1 MDYAKKLKIVLIVF
15 FFFFFTLYL
24 LNSNFLSEI
33 IWKNPYLFGDY
44 KIILSWLE
52 CNYLGFDVYKIDSI
66 KNCPNYYRVL
76 LYGHIWLSVP
86 FNSFLKIFYLNYLPY
101 LTIAL
106 FLLSTV
112 IIINPKSFME
122 YLLLSLCIFNPSTFL
137 ALERLGF
144 DLFVFLFTIF
154 VCFNRIYILNWLI
167 IFFLTFVKIYPAFLG
182 VNIFLENIKR
192 GFKKNLIIIL
202 SITFVSFIYLY
213 FNFDKYKLSLFD
225 SGIDA
230 GEAGYHYLFSIKAL
244 PKILKYVFNL
254 NYIFLL
260 IIFYFSFIFIVYKF
274 YKKIDENFF
283 QITKN
288 TFSTN
293 GKLFILSGYISLI
306 CFITYS
312 NYVYR
317 EIFIILMLPY
327 IIDLYRKNITGLAKF
342 LIIII
347 LIRYFFLLP
356 YGFFNIHDGIT
367 YVDGLRSFSNIFLSI
382 ITIKGFFDFVLMAL
396 LCSFLFLNTKSIIN
410 NINNR

>member
-15 FFFFFTLYL
+15 FFFFLIIYL

-66 KNCPNYYRVL
+66 KNCPSYYRVL

-86 FNSFLKIFYLNYLPY
+86 FNTLLKIFYLNYLPY

-112 IIINPKSFME
+112 IIINPKSFTE

-167 IFFLTFVKIYPAFLG
+167 IFFLTFVKIYPALLG
-182 VNIFLENIKR
+182 INIFLENIKR
-192 GFKKNLIIIL
+192 GFKKNLIIII
-202 SITFVSFIYLY
+202 SIAIVSFIYLY
-213 FNFDKYKLSLFD
+213 FNFDKYKLSLFE

-254 NYIFLL
+254 NYILL
-260 IIFYFSFIFIVYKF
+260 LVIFYFSFIFIVYKF
-274 YKKIDENFF
+274 YKKINENFI
-283 QITKN
+283 QVTKN

-293 GKLFILSGYISLI
+293 GKLFILSGYVSLI

-327 IIDLYRKNITGLAKF
+327 IIDLYRKNITGLANL
-342 LIIII
+342 LILLI

-356 YGFFNIHDGIT
+356 YGFFNVHDGIT
-367 YVDGLRSFSNIFLSI
+367 YVDGVRSFSNIFLSI

>member
-15 FFFFFTLYL
+15 FFFFLTIYL

-112 IIINPKSFME
+112 IIINPKSFTE

-154 VCFNRIYILNWLI
+154 VSYNRIYILNWLI

-202 SITFVSFIYLY
+202 SITIVSFIYLY

-254 NYIFLL
+254 NYILL
-260 IIFYFSFIFIVYKF
+260 LVIFYFSFIFIVYKF
-274 YKKIDENFF
+274 YKKIDENFV

-317 EIFIILMLPY
+317 EILIILMLPY
-327 IIDLYRKNITGLAKF
+327 IIDLCRKNMTDLAN
-342 LIIII
+342 LLLLLI

-356 YGFFNIHDGIT
+356 YGFFNVHDGIT
-367 YVDGLRSFSNIFLSI
+367 YVDGVRSFSNIFLSI

>member
-1 MDYAKKLKIVLIVF
+1 MDYAKKLKIVSIVF
-15 FFFFFTLYL
+15 FFFFLTIYL

-112 IIINPKSFME
+112 IIINPKSFRE

-167 IFFLTFVKIYPAFLG
+167 IFFLTFVKIYPAILG

-202 SITFVSFIYLY
+202 SITIVSFIYLY

-254 NYIFLL
+254 NYILL
-260 IIFYFSFIFIVYKF
+260 LVIFYFSFIFIIYKF
-274 YKKIDENFF
+274 YKKINENFI

-327 IIDLYRKNITGLAKF
+327 IIDLYRKNITGLANL
-342 LIIII
+342 LILLI

-356 YGFFNIHDGIT
+356 YGFFNVHDGIT
-367 YVDGLRSFSNIFLSI
+367 YVDGVISFSNIFLSI

>member
-101 LTIAL
+101 LTIEL
-106 FLLSTV
+106 FLLSKV

>member
-15 FFFFFTLYL
+15 FFFFLTIYL

-112 IIINPKSFME
+112 IIINPKSFTE

-154 VCFNRIYILNWLI
+154 VSYNRIYILNWLI

-202 SITFVSFIYLY
+202 SITIVSFIYLY

-254 NYIFLL
+254 NYILL
-260 IIFYFSFIFIVYKF
+260 LVIFYFSFIFIVYKF
-274 YKKIDENFF
+274 YKKIDENFV

-327 IIDLYRKNITGLAKF
+327 IIDLCRKNITGLTN
-342 LIIII
+342 LLLLLI

-356 YGFFNIHDGIT
+356 YGFFNVHDGII
-367 YVDGLRSFSNIFLSI
+367 YVDGVRNFSNIFLSI

>member
-1 MDYAKKLKIVLIVF
+1 M
-15 FFFFFTLYL
+15 
-24 LNSNFLSEI
+24 
-33 IWKNPYLFGDY
+33 
-44 KIILSWLE
+44 
-52 CNYLGFDVYKIDSI
+52 
-66 KNCPNYYRVL
+66 
-76 LYGHIWLSVP
+76 
-86 FNSFLKIFYLNYLPY
+86 
-101 LTIAL
+101 
-106 FLLSTV
+106 STV
-112 IIINPKSFME
+112 IIINPKSFRE

-167 IFFLTFVKIYPAFLG
+167 IFFLTFVKIYPAILG

-202 SITFVSFIYLY
+202 SITIVSFIYLY

-244 PKILKYVFNL
+244 PKILKYVFSL
-254 NYIFLL
+254 NYILL
-260 IIFYFSFIFIVYKF
+260 LVIFYFSFIFIVYKF
-274 YKKIDENFF
+274 YKKIDKNFV

-293 GKLFILSGYISLI
+293 GKLFILGGYISFI

-327 IIDLYRKNITGLAKF
+327 IIDLCRKNITGLAN
-342 LIIII
+342 LLLLLI

-356 YGFFNIHDGIT
+356 YGFFNVHDGIT
-367 YVDGLRSFSNIFLSI
+367 YVDGVISFSNIFLSI

>member
-15 FFFFFTLYL
+15 FFFFLTIYL

-112 IIINPKSFME
+112 IIINPKSFTE

-182 VNIFLENIKR
+182 INIFLENIKR
-192 GFKKNLIIIL
+192 GFKKILIIIL
-202 SITFVSFIYLY
+202 SITIVSFIYLY
-213 FNFDKYKLSLFD
+213 FNFDKYKLSLFE

-254 NYIFLL
+254 NYILLL

-274 YKKIDENFF
+274 YKKIDENFV

-327 IIDLYRKNITGLAKF
+327 IIDLYRKNITGLANL
-342 LIIII
+342 LILLI

-356 YGFFNIHDGIT
+356 YGFFNVHDGII
-367 YVDGLRSFSNIFLSI
+367 YVDGVRNFSNIFLSI

>member
-15 FFFFFTLYL
+15 FFFFLTIYL

-112 IIINPKSFME
+112 IIINPKSFTE

-154 VCFNRIYILNWLI
+154 VCFNRIYILNWFI
-167 IFFLTFVKIYPAFLG
+167 IFFLKFVKIYPAILG
-182 VNIFLENIKR
+182 
-192 GFKKNLIIIL
+192 
-202 SITFVSFIYLY
+202 
-213 FNFDKYKLSLFD
+213 
-225 SGIDA
+225 
-230 GEAGYHYLFSIKAL
+230 
-244 PKILKYVFNL
+244 
-254 NYIFLL
+254 
-260 IIFYFSFIFIVYKF
+260 
-274 YKKIDENFF
+274 
-283 QITKN
+283 
-288 TFSTN
+288 
-293 GKLFILSGYISLI
+293 
-306 CFITYS
+306 
-312 NYVYR
+312 
-317 EIFIILMLPY
+317 
-327 IIDLYRKNITGLAKF
+327 
-342 LIIII
+342 
-347 LIRYFFLLP
+347 
-356 YGFFNIHDGIT
+356 
-367 YVDGLRSFSNIFLSI
+367 
-382 ITIKGFFDFVLMAL
+382 
-396 LCSFLFLNTKSIIN
+396 
-410 NINNR
+410 

>member
-15 FFFFFTLYL
+15 FFFFLTIYL

-112 IIINPKSFME
+112 IIINPKSFTE

-167 IFFLTFVKIYPAFLG
+167 IFFLTFVKIYPVLLG
-182 VNIFLENIKR
+182 INIFLENIKR

-202 SITFVSFIYLY
+202 SITIVSFIYLY
-213 FNFDKYKLSLFD
+213 FNFDNYKLSLFD

-254 NYIFLL
+254 NYILL
-260 IIFYFSFIFIVYKF
+260 LVIFYFSFIFIVYKF
-274 YKKIDENFF
+274 YKKIDENFV

-317 EIFIILMLPY
+317 EILIILMLPY
-327 IIDLYRKNITGLAKF
+327 IIDLCRKNMTDLAN
-342 LIIII
+342 LLLLLI

-356 YGFFNIHDGIT
+356 YGFFNVHDGII
-367 YVDGLRSFSNIFLSI
+367 YVDGVRNFSNIFLSI

>member
-15 FFFFFTLYL
+15 FFLFLTIYL

-112 IIINPKSFME
+112 IIINPKSFTE

-167 IFFLTFVKIYPAFLG
+167 IFFLTFVKIYPAILG

-202 SITFVSFIYLY
+202 SITIVSFIYLY

-244 PKILKYVFNL
+244 PKILKYVFSL
-254 NYIFLL
+254 NYILL
-260 IIFYFSFIFIVYKF
+260 LVIFYFSFIFIVYKF
-274 YKKIDENFF
+274 YKKIDKNFA

-293 GKLFILSGYISLI
+293 GKLFILGGYISFI

-327 IIDLYRKNITGLAKF
+327 IIDLYRKNITGLAN
-342 LIIII
+342 LLLLLI

-356 YGFFNIHDGIT
+356 YGFFNVHDGIT
-367 YVDGLRSFSNIFLSI
+367 YVDGVRSFSNIFLSI

>member
-15 FFFFFTLYL
+15 FFFFLTIYL

-66 KNCPNYYRVL
+66 KNCPNYYSVL

-112 IIINPKSFME
+112 IIINPKSFTE

-137 ALERLGF
+137 ALERLGL

-202 SITFVSFIYLY
+202 SITIVSFIYLY

-254 NYIFLL
+254 NYILL
-260 IIFYFSFIFIVYKF
+260 LVIFYFSFIFIVYKF
-274 YKKIDENFF
+274 YKKIDENFV

-327 IIDLYRKNITGLAKF
+327 IIDLYRKNITGLANL
-342 LIIII
+342 LILLI

-356 YGFFNIHDGIT
+356 YGFFNVHDGIT
-367 YVDGLRSFSNIFLSI
+367 YVDGVRSFSNIFLSV

>member
-15 FFFFFTLYL
+15 FFFFLTIYL

-66 KNCPNYYRVL
+66 KNCPNYYSVL

-112 IIINPKSFME
+112 IIINPKSFTE

-137 ALERLGF
+137 ALERLGL

-202 SITFVSFIYLY
+202 SITIVSFIYLY

-254 NYIFLL
+254 NYILL
-260 IIFYFSFIFIVYKF
+260 LVIFYFSFIFIVYKF
-274 YKKIDENFF
+274 YKKIDENFV

-327 IIDLYRKNITGLAKF
+327 IIDLYRKNITGLANL
-342 LIIII
+342 LILLI

-356 YGFFNIHDGIT
+356 YGFFNVHDGIT
-367 YVDGLRSFSNIFLSI
+367 YVDGVRSFSNIFLSI

>member
-15 FFFFFTLYL
+15 FFFFLTIYL

-112 IIINPKSFME
+112 IIINPKSFTE

-202 SITFVSFIYLY
+202 SITIVSFIYLY

-254 NYIFLL
+254 NYILL
-260 IIFYFSFIFIVYKF
+260 LVIFYFSFIFIVYKF
-274 YKKIDENFF
+274 YKKIDENFV

-317 EIFIILMLPY
+317 EILIILMLPY
-327 IIDLYRKNITGLAKF
+327 IIDLCRKNMTDLANLLF
-342 LIIII
+342 LLI

-356 YGFFNIHDGIT
+356 YGFFNVHDGIT
-367 YVDGLRSFSNIFLSI
+367 YVDGVRSFSNIFLSI

>member
-1 MDYAKKLKIVLIVF
+1 MDYAKKLKIVSIVF
-15 FFFFFTLYL
+15 FFFFLTIYL

-86 FNSFLKIFYLNYLPY
+86 FNTLLKIFYLNYLPY

-112 IIINPKSFME
+112 IIINPKSFIE
-122 YLLLSLCIFNPSTFL
+122 YLLLTVCIFNPSTFL

-144 DLFVFLFTIF
+144 DLFVFLFTVF
-154 VCFNRIYILNWLI
+154 VCFNRIYFLNWLT
-167 IFFLTFVKIYPAFLG
+167 IFFLTFVKIYPVLLG
-182 VNIFLENIKR
+182 INIFLENIKR
-192 GFKKNLIIIL
+192 SLKKNFIIIL
-202 SITFVSFIYLY
+202 SITIIGIIYLY

-244 PKILKYVFNL
+244 PKIFKYIFNL
-254 NYIFLL
+254 NYIILL
-260 IIFYFSFIFIVYKF
+260 VIFYFSFMFVVYKF
-274 YKKIDENFF
+274 YKKIDKNFV

-293 GKLFILSGYISLI
+293 GRLFILSGFVSMI

-327 IIDLYRKNITGLAKF
+327 IIDLHRKNITDLATF
-342 LIIII
+342 LIFLMI
-347 LIRYFFLLP
+347 IRYFFLLP
-356 YGFFNIHDGIT
+356 YGFFNVHDSIT
-367 YVDGLRSFSNIFLSI
+367 YVDGVRNFSNIFLSV
-382 ITIKGFFDFVLMAL
+382 ITIKGFFDFVLMAV
-396 LCSFLFLNTKSIIN
+396 LCSFIFLNTKNIIN
-410 NINNR
+410 NIINR

>member
-1 MDYAKKLKIVLIVF
+1 MDYAKKLKIVSIVF
-15 FFFFFTLYL
+15 FFFFLTIYL

-112 IIINPKSFME
+112 IIINPKSFTE

-202 SITFVSFIYLY
+202 SITIVSFIYLY

-254 NYIFLL
+254 NYILL
-260 IIFYFSFIFIVYKF
+260 LVIFYFSFIFIVYKF
-274 YKKIDENFF
+274 YKKIDENFV

-317 EIFIILMLPY
+317 EILIILMLPY
-327 IIDLYRKNITGLAKF
+327 IIDLCRKNMTDLANLLF
-342 LIIII
+342 LLI

-356 YGFFNIHDGIT
+356 YGFFNVHDGIT
-367 YVDGLRSFSNIFLSI
+367 YVDGVRSFSNIFLSI